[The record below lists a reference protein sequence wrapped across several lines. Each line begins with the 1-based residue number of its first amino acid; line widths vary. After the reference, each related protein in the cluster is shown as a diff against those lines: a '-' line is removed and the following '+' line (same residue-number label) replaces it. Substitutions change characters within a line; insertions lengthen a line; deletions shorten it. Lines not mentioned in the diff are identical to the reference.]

1 MVGLL
6 CYVCNLLICPPPLN
20 PHFTPLFR
28 NELSQYVVML
38 TACNLMDNEISVI
51 PENIAGMGD
60 SLVVMQLRNNKL
72 QVLPSCLSGLTG
84 LKVLDVSNNL
94 IHTLEPLD
102 LPLLADLNLARNQLK
117 AMPDL
122 SGLGALT
129 RLVVSENAL
138 TTLPSSLGQMPNL
151 KQLVL
156 DRNALTELPGFGK
169 IDLFTV

>member
-1 MVGLL
+1 
-6 CYVCNLLICPPPLN
+6 
-20 PHFTPLFR
+20 
-28 NELSQYVVML
+28 
-38 TACNLMDNEISVI
+38 
-51 PENIAGMGD
+51 
-60 SLVVMQLRNNKL
+60 
-72 QVLPSCLSGLTG
+72 LSGLTG

-102 LPLLADLNLARNQLK
+102 LPLLADLNLARNHLK